1 MPPSATSSPFPTLNF
16 PTSALYLGDNLDFMR
31 GMNSETV
38 SLIATDPPFNKGVKA
53 FKAKDGTAADGQS
66 FTDKWNWQNSAPFL
80 PQNAPKQPQRRPKA
94 CEALGVK
101 GAK

>member
-1 MPPSATSSPFPTLNF
+1 MTPPRTASPSATLNF
-16 PTSALYLGDNLDFMR
+16 PTSALYVGDNLEFMR

-66 FTDKWNWQNSAPFL
+66 FTDKWNWQKRSLFYAHVSHIA
-80 PQNAPKQPQRRPKA
+80 QS
-94 CEALGVK
+94 
-101 GAK
+101 